1 MSGVLLSSCGFPRT
15 HLALIGY
22 RGSGK
27 STIGPQIGAITG
39 LSVFDA
45 DTEIEKA
52 AGKSIR
58 EIFTEHG
65 EAGFRDFETKTLRE
79 LLSQP
84 PAILSLGG
92 GVILREENRRRLKNC
107 FAVWLTAPLEI
118 LLSRLEADAEKRAQ
132 RPALTDLPVAEEVA
146 RLLSERE
153 PLYAACADFTVRTD
167 LVSVES
173 AAKTIL
179 QAWQAHDAAHSQ
191 R

>member
-1 MSGVLLSSCGFPRT
+1 MSVVLSSSAGFPRT

-27 STIGPQIGAITG
+27 STIGPLIGSLG
-39 LSVFDA
+39 NLDVFDA
-45 DTEIEKA
+45 DLLIEDST
-52 AGKSIR
+52 GQSIR
-58 EIFTEHG
+58 EIFVDRG
-65 EAGFRDFETKTLRE
+65 ESGFRDLETATLRR

-92 GVILREENRRRLKNC
+92 GVILREENRQLLKSC
-107 FAVWLTAPLEI
+107 FTVWLTAPLEV
-118 LLSRLEADAEKRAQ
+118 LLTRLEADAEKLAQ
-132 RPALTDLPVAEEVA
+132 RPSLTGLPAAEEVE
-146 RLLSERE
+146 RLLAERE

-173 AAKTIL
+173 AAKSIL
-179 QAWQAHDAAHSQ
+179 QAWQAHDAAQHK